1 MELLNIMNNLTIQQ
15 HHLNTLLKTFTQ
27 TTENSLTILKNNT
40 VAIDT
45 ELNEGQDGEFQL
57 DLNGGDALPLEPSG
71 VRVPVVA
78 CDMSTVKIADSVE
91 GGLWSVRG
99 SIVRKNV
106 SGLEVMLVGP
116 FVYTASPRNV
126 DMILSSLFDVLG
138 VDGKTPS
145 FHQTTAPKL
154 VGNLFEKVLQL
165 HASQILEGGI
175 LLLDGALTAGPADSP
190 VEVVARIVESSHRN
204 GIGVA
209 AFSKSTTLTLQG
221 RNILSVA
228 GSMTPPYVVKLP
240 PRKTERWP
248 VYCGSIY
255 VAHLSPR
262 YFPFRVDVSAADDVT
277 LLNHLLSSEA
287 IIYGYPESLILAHQL
302 AKLTRLDILSICAR
316 LEALHKI
323 KFTQTPSLRSI
334 LFGPLTHS

>member
-1 MELLNIMNNLTIQQ
+1 M
-15 HHLNTLLKTFTQ
+15 K
-27 TTENSLTILKNNT
+27 NSA

-45 ELNEGQDGEFQL
+45 ESSDNQDDAPLL
-57 DLNGGDALPLEPSG
+57 DLDGCDALPLEPSG
-71 VRVPVVA
+71 SRVPVVA

-91 GGLWSVRG
+91 GGLWAVRG

-106 SGLEVMLVGP
+106 SGLEVVMVGP
-116 FVYTASPRNV
+116 FVYTVSPRNV
-126 DMILSSLFDVLG
+126 EMILSSLLDVLG
-138 VDGKTPS
+138 VDGKPPS
-145 FHQTTAPKL
+145 YNQTTAPKL

-165 HASQILEGGI
+165 HASQIMEGGI

-190 VEVVARIVESSHRN
+190 VEVVARIVESSHRH
-204 GIGVA
+204 GLGVA

-221 RNILSVA
+221 RNILSVE
-228 GSMTPPYVVKLP
+228 GSMTPPYVVRLP
-240 PRKTERWP
+240 PRRTGRWP

-262 YFPFRVDVSAADDVT
+262 YFPFRVDVSAADDVQ
-277 LLNHLLSSEA
+277 LFNHLLSSEA

-302 AKLTRLDILSICAR
+302 AKLSRLDILTICAR
-316 LEALHKI
+316 LEAVHKI
-323 KFTQTPSLRSI
+323 RFTQSPSLRSS

>member
-1 MELLNIMNNLTIQQ
+1 MKLLNIMSNLTIQQ
-15 HHLNTLLKTFTQ
+15 HHLQTLLETFTQ
-27 TTENSLTILKNNT
+27 TAQNSLTGLKNHT
-40 VAIDT
+40 VAIETASTDSQ
-45 ELNEGQDGEFQL
+45 EDEFQL
-57 DLNGGDALPLEPSG
+57 DMDGCDAIPLEPAG

-78 CDMSTVKIADSVE
+78 CDMSTVKIADSAE
-91 GGLWSVRG
+91 GGLWAVRG

-116 FVYTASPRNV
+116 FVYTSSPRNV

-165 HASQILEGGI
+165 HASQIIEGGI

-204 GIGVA
+204 GLGVA

-228 GSMTPPYVVKLP
+228 GTMAPPYVVKLP
-240 PRKTERWP
+240 PRRTERWP

-262 YFPFRVDVSAADDVT
+262 YFPFRVDVSAADDIQ
-277 LLNHLLSSEA
+277 LLNQLLSSEA

-302 AKLTRLDILSICAR
+302 AKLSRLDILSICAR

-323 KFTQTPSLRSI
+323 KFTQSPSLRSF